1 MVVSCG
7 IECVFCLGC
16 TRWACRRC
24 GYVGADDSAAWAP
37 ATPDEFAPVP
47 RACRAVLAAYEDDL
61 ARPRWAPAR
70 PGGYRMDPA
79 AVVKRASY
87 ADTRGRCPPYLL
99 YVDRAAREVVLAVRG
114 LNLGHDADYRLL
126 LDNPPGS
133 QPFDGGYVHLGLLKA
148 AAWLLNREADTLCH
162 LLRDCGP
169 EYGLVLVGHSLGAG
183 VAALM
188 AMVVVNHLDR
198 FGEIPRS
205 RVRCYAISP
214 ARCMSLNLAVKYAD
228 VIHSVVLQ
236 ASQASLDDFLPRTP
250 TPLQH
255 IFGSIFCLPCL
266 LFLVCMRDTFIS
278 EDRKLKDPK
287 RLYAPGRMYH
297 IVERKF
303 CRCGRFPPEVRTA
316 VPVEGRF
323 EHIILSCNA
332 MFDHGI
338 IWTERE
344 AQKALEVMLKGNVM
358 TTPPSRQ
365 QMEGRG
371 SLQEE
376 HNEALE
382 RALSLHLPHPASQH
396 SVPFQDQAASTCE
409 HYDNMSSCSDDS
421 ASSRT
426 MNWDELVEKLFD
438 GNEPPGMV
446 SDEDDSLGSSVKMSL
461 PVR

>member
-24 GYVGADDSAAWAP
+24 GYVGADDSAAWPP

-114 LNLGHDADYRLL
+114 LNLGRDADYRLL

-148 AAWLLNREADTLCH
+148 AAWLLNREADTLSH

-188 AMVVVNHLDR
+188 AMVMVNHLDR

-214 ARCMSLNLAVKYAD
+214 ARCMSLNLAVN
-228 VIHSVVLQ
+228 
-236 ASQASLDDFLPRTP
+236 
-250 TPLQH
+250 
-255 IFGSIFCLPCL
+255 LPCL

-303 CRCGRFPPEVRTA
+303 CRCGRYPPEVRTA
-316 VPVEGRF
+316 IPVEGRF

-332 MFDHGI
+332 MLDHGI

-358 TTPPSRQ
+358 TTPPARQ

-376 HNEALE
+376 HNDALE
-382 RALSLHLPHPASQH
+382 RASSLHLPRP
-396 SVPFQDQAASTCE
+396 ASTCE
-409 HYDNMSSCSDDS
+409 NSDDMSSCGDP

-438 GNEPPGMV
+438 GDEPPGV
-446 SDEDDSLGSSVKMSL
+446 LSDEDDSLGSSAKLSL